1 MKDKRPLS
9 PHISIHKWIFSQI
22 MSILH
27 RATAI
32 GFSIGLLF
40 VALWLCAITF
50 GQNYYFIF
58 KFVFFNFFG
67 KMIILIIC
75 FCFCFHFIDEVRKF
89 FWNFGI
95 GLDIK
100 TLRITSYIVIFFSLV
115 FETLIFLFLL

>member
-40 VALWLCAITF
+40 VTLWLFAITF

-58 KFVFFNFFG
+58 QLVFFNFFG
-67 KMIILIIC
+67 KIIILIIC

-95 GLDIK
+95 GLEIK
-100 TLRITSYIVIFFSLV
+100 TLRITSYMVILFSLV
-115 FETLIFLFLL
+115 VETLIFLFLL